1 MKSNNFPTHTVIS
14 SLFFLL
20 LRKPL
25 SALSMILRTCQ
36 GHSYIAAAWLLFLHW
51 LPTMEG
57 EAWALFEAS
66 LSRYSHALHPTP
78 TLNLYDTFGYINTEC
93 LHFPDHVREIQ
104 LNQEIQL
111 SQRVYC
117 LFFPVKLLIFPG
129 KPSNYG
135 NFWYHLK
142 VVI

>member
-1 MKSNNFPTHTVIS
+1 MYHIMSSANSDSFASSFPIWIT
-14 SLFFLL
+14 FFF
-20 LRKPL
+20 
-25 SALSMILRTCQ
+25 ADY
-36 GHSYIAAAWLLFLHW
+36 H
-51 LPTMEG
+51 
-57 EAWALFEAS
+57 
-66 LSRYSHALHPTP
+66 
-78 TLNLYDTFGYINTEC
+78 GYINTEC

-135 NFWYHLK
+135 NF
-142 VVI
+142 